1 MLDQPTRALVGSERS
16 SSLLTWERLLRAHA
30 AATHLVSGR
39 LQAEHGLSINDYETL
54 SALSHASGRRMRRID
69 LARRLLLTPSGVTR
83 LLDRLEDAGLVE
95 RTESDVDQR
104 VVYAQLTVDGAAKLE
119 AAARNHIDAICALLE
134 TQLSAPEIAQLGS
147 LLGKLSTA

>member
-1 MLDQPTRALVGSERS
+1 
-16 SSLLTWERLLRAHA
+16 
-30 AATHLVSGR
+30 
-39 LQAEHGLSINDYETL
+39 
-54 SALSHASGRRMRRID
+54 
-69 LARRLLLTPSGVTR
+69 VTR

-95 RTESDVDQR
+95 RIESDVDQR

-134 TQLSAPEIAQLGS
+134 TQLAAPEIAQLGS